1 MSFTAP
7 RFTNEGKA
15 LQAKAQAGTA
25 LKFTKMQLG
34 DGELG
39 SQAIA
44 AMTGLVNP
52 LITVGIS
59 DVKAGNNYATVKSN
73 FSNSGLTTG
82 FYWREIGVFAADPEK
97 PNDRNSDILYCYANA
112 GSLAEYI
119 PAAGSAIVE
128 KIISIP
134 CIIGDAENVSAEV
147 ESEIYAT
154 KEALKEH
161 IDNKN
166 NPHKVTA
173 KQLGALTDESLT
185 KEKILNKIDV
195 LDIAH
200 GGTGKATRK
209 EAFDNLAFLGYNP
222 ISSPDED
229 TPQKWCELGNG
240 YAWFYTDGLMI
251 NQPYLYM
258 FVISYHN
265 ETGDVFQIGCEQ
277 KSGSL
282 YYRNSNPSSWYTNW
296 TPLLSIN
303 SGMDAGI
310 RKKALD
316 SLTFLGYNP
325 ISSPDEDTTK
335 KWREL
340 GGGYA
345 WFNTDGLMVNQPC
358 TFMFV
363 INYTTS
369 NINDNDVFQIGSA
382 HAYGETLYYRTGNEL
397 GWHVN
402 WTPLLST
409 KGGTM
414 SGPIHMNNQS
424 IVCNKD
430 ADYDN
435 GNWFSITGAS
445 NCISFDIRHNGK
457 SRVFNFNDN
466 TQKID
471 QALQMWWY
479 DDGKEHSSRFF
490 GEHNTSLL
498 ATTIQNLMQ
507 EGSISAVRS
516 VQRGTANLSNDSE
529 PTTSVN
535 ISSVNTDKSVL
546 LIDGQNDISG
556 NTSSNN
562 ASGKI
567 KDSTTLEFTPTNARS
582 KNVINW
588 KVVEYY

>member
-1 MSFTAP
+1 MSFRAP
-7 RFTNEGKA
+7 RFTDEGKA

-59 DVKAGNNYATVKSN
+59 GVKAGSNYATVKSN

-154 KEALKEH
+154 KAELKEH

-166 NPHKVTA
+166 NPHGVTA

-200 GGTGKATRK
+200 GGTGANTKK
-209 EAFDNLAFLGYNP
+209 EAFDNLAFLGLNP
-222 ISSPDED
+222 ISSTDED
-229 TPQKWCELGNG
+229 TTQKWCELGSG
-240 YAWFYTDGLMI
+240 YAWYTTDGLLV
-251 NQPYLYM
+251 NQPFQYM
-258 FVISYHN
+258 FIKNYIQDKN
-265 ETGDVFQIGCEQ
+265 VFQIGYEQ
-277 KSGSL
+277 KVGTI
-282 YYRNSNPSSWYTNW
+282 YYRGGNY
-296 TPLLSIN
+296 
-303 SGMDAGI
+303 SGWIM
-310 RKKALD
+310 
-316 SLTFLGYNP
+316 
-325 ISSPDEDTTK
+325 
-335 KWREL
+335 
-340 GGGYA
+340 
-345 WFNTDGLMVNQPC
+345 
-358 TFMFV
+358 
-363 INYTTS
+363 
-369 NINDNDVFQIGSA
+369 
-382 HAYGETLYYRTGNEL
+382 
-397 GWHVN
+397 N

-409 KGGTM
+409 NGGTM
-414 SGPIHMNNQS
+414 SGQIHMNGNS
-424 IVCNKD
+424 IVFSKNPD
-430 ADYDN
+430 WNN
-435 GNWFSITGAS
+435 GNYFAMFESQNTLGMQV
-445 NCISFDIRHNGK
+445 RHNGK
-457 SRVFNFNDN
+457 NRFFNFNDN
-466 TQKID
+466 THTID
-471 QALQMWWY
+471 KAFQMWWY

-498 ATTIQNLMQ
+498 ATTIQNLLKG
-507 EGSISAVRS
+507 GSISVVKS
-516 VQRGTANLSNDSE
+516 VQRGT
-529 PTTSVN
+529 VN
-535 ISSVNTDKSVL
+535 ISSSSSSTYNVTISAVNINKSF
-546 LIDGQNDISG
+546 LIINGENSTGSSG
-556 NTSSNN
+556 AATPYN
-562 ASGKI
+562 ASGEI
-567 KDSTTLEFTPTNARS
+567 KNSTALLFTPTYKDNSPVEYGYSLR
-582 KNVINW
+582 W
-588 KVVEYY
+588 QVVEFY

>member
-147 ESEIYAT
+147 ASEIYAT

-166 NPHKVTA
+166 NPHRVTA
-173 KQLGALTDESLT
+173 EQIGAFTDKSLT

-200 GGTGKATRK
+200 GGTGANTKK
-209 EAFDNLAFLGYNP
+209 EAFANLAFLGNNP
-222 ISSPDED
+222 ISSTDED
-229 TPQKWCELGNG
+229 TPQKWGELGSG

-251 NQPYLYM
+251 NQPYTYM
-258 FVISYHN
+258 FVISYYN
-265 ETGDVFQIGCEQ
+265 ND
-277 KSGSL
+277 SGS
-282 YYRNSNPSSWYTNW
+282 
-296 TPLLSIN
+296 
-303 SGMDAGI
+303 
-310 RKKALD
+310 
-316 SLTFLGYNP
+316 
-325 ISSPDEDTTK
+325 
-335 KWREL
+335 
-340 GGGYA
+340 
-345 WFNTDGLMVNQPC
+345 
-358 TFMFV
+358 
-363 INYTTS
+363 
-369 NINDNDVFQIGSA
+369 VFQIGSEQKS
-382 HAYGETLYYRTGNEL
+382 GTVYYRTGNGS
-397 GWHVN
+397 GWLMS

-414 SGPIHMNNQS
+414 SGQIHMNGNG
-424 IVCNKD
+424 IVFNKNPGW
-430 ADYDN
+430 DN
-435 GNWFSITGAS
+435 GNYFQVAESDGALQ
-445 NCISFDIRHNGK
+445 IQIRRNGK
-457 SRVFNFNDN
+457 NRLFYFDSNA
-466 TQKID
+466 KSID
-471 QALQMWWY
+471 QALKMWWY

-498 ATTIQNLMQ
+498 ATTIQNLLKG
-507 EGSISAVRS
+507 GSISVVKS
-516 VQRGTANLSNDSE
+516 VQKGTLQLSGSPE
-529 PTTSVN
+529 VITTYESGDGYAPVKYFYKDIT
-535 ISSVNTDKSVL
+535 ISPVDVTKSVVFF
-546 LIDGQNDISG
+546 NSP
-556 NTSSNN
+556 TN
-562 ASGKI
+562 AAEI
-567 KDSTTLEFTPTNARS
+567 YTCRLVNSTTLRIYLDSENSNSVTS
-582 KNVINW
+582 KTVYYYYRTTW
-588 KVVEYY
+588 QVVEFY

>member
-7 RFTNEGKA
+7 RFTDEGKA

-59 DVKAGNNYATVKSN
+59 GVKAGNNYATVKSN
-73 FSNSGLTTG
+73 FSNSGLMTG

-97 PNDRNSDILYCYANA
+97 PNDRNRDILYCYANA

-119 PAAGSAIVE
+119 PAAGSEIIE

-147 ESEIYAT
+147 ESGIYAT
-154 KEALKEH
+154 KDELKEH

-166 NPHKVTA
+166 NPHGVTA
-173 KQLGALTDESLT
+173 KQIGALTENSLT
-185 KEKILNKIDV
+185 KEIILNKINV

-200 GGTGKATRK
+200 GGTGKATKK
-209 EAFDNLAFLGYNP
+209 EAFYNIAFLGSR
-222 ISSPDED
+222 ITSSTDDD
-229 TPQKWCELGNG
+229 TVQRWLGLGSG
-240 YAWFYTDGLMI
+240 YAWVGEDSPMI
-251 NQPYLYM
+251 NKPHPYM
-258 FVISYHN
+258 FVLNYVFG
-265 ETGDVFQIGCEQ
+265 EDVFQIGSTQ
-277 KSGSL
+277 SDTDTVYFRSGHG
-282 YYRNSNPSSWYTNW
+282 NEWHKNW
-296 TPLLSIN
+296 TPLL
-303 SGMDAGI
+303 GVTT

-325 ISSPDEDTTK
+325 ISSPDEDTTA
-335 KWREL
+335 KWCEL
-340 GGGYA
+340 GNGYA
-345 WFNTDGLMVNQPC
+345 WFNTNGLMTNQPN

-363 INYTTS
+363 INYTRGKEQ
-369 NINDNDVFQIGSA
+369 DNDVFQIGSA
-382 HAYGETLYYRTGNEL
+382 QTYNDTVYYRTGNGIE
-397 GWHVN
+397 WHTN

-409 KGGTM
+409 KGGKM
-414 SGPIHMNNQS
+414 SGAIFMDGNRIS
-424 IVCNKD
+424 FSKD
-430 ADYDN
+430 EDWNN
-435 GNWFSITGAS
+435 GNYYSIAENEKKNS
-445 NCISFDIRHNGK
+445 IKLSIRHNGVN
-457 SRVFNFNDN
+457 RLFYFNDN
-466 TQKID
+466 TTTID
-471 QALQMWWY
+471 KALEMWWY

-498 ATTIQNLMQ
+498 ASTVQNLMQ
-507 EGSISAVRS
+507 EGSISTVRS

-529 PTTSVN
+529 STTSVN

>member
-7 RFTNEGKA
+7 KFTDEGKA

-59 DVKAGNNYATVKSN
+59 SVKAGNNYATVKSN
-73 FSNSGLTTG
+73 FSNSGLMTG

-166 NPHKVTA
+166 NPHGVTA
-173 KQLGALTDESLT
+173 EQLGALTDESLT

-200 GGTGKATRK
+200 GGTGANTRK
-209 EAFDNLAFLGYNP
+209 EVFDNIAYLGNNP
-222 ISSPDED
+222 ISSTDED
-229 TPQKWCELGNG
+229 TPQKWGELGSG
-240 YAWFYTDGLMI
+240 YAKFDTADLMI

-258 FVISYHN
+258 FVISYYN
-265 ETGDVFQIGCEQ
+265 ND
-277 KSGSL
+277 SG
-282 YYRNSNPSSWYTNW
+282 N
-296 TPLLSIN
+296 
-303 SGMDAGI
+303 
-310 RKKALD
+310 
-316 SLTFLGYNP
+316 
-325 ISSPDEDTTK
+325 
-335 KWREL
+335 
-340 GGGYA
+340 
-345 WFNTDGLMVNQPC
+345 
-358 TFMFV
+358 
-363 INYTTS
+363 
-369 NINDNDVFQIGSA
+369 VFQIGSEQKSGTV
-382 HAYGETLYYRTGNEL
+382 YCRTGNRT
-397 GWHVN
+397 GWIMN

-409 KGGTM
+409 NGGTM
-414 SGPIHMNNQS
+414 SGQIHMNGNS
-424 IVCNKD
+424 IVFSKNPD
-430 ADYDN
+430 WNN
-435 GNWFSITGAS
+435 GNYFAMFESQNTLGMQV
-445 NCISFDIRHNGK
+445 RHNGK
-457 SRVFNFNDN
+457 NRFFNFNDN
-466 TQKID
+466 THTID
-471 QALQMWWY
+471 KAFQMWWY

-498 ATTIQNLMQ
+498 ATTIQNLLKG
-507 EGSISAVRS
+507 GSISVVKS
-516 VQRGTANLSNDSE
+516 VQRGT
-529 PTTSVN
+529 VN
-535 ISSVNTDKSVL
+535 ISSSSSSTYNVTISAVNINKSF
-546 LIDGQNDISG
+546 LIINGENSTGSSG
-556 NTSSNN
+556 AATPYN
-562 ASGKI
+562 ASGEI
-567 KDSTTLEFTPTNARS
+567 KNSTTLLFTPTYKDNSPVEYGYSLR
-582 KNVINW
+582 W
-588 KVVEYY
+588 QVVEFY

>member
-1 MSFTAP
+1 MSFTSP
-7 RFTNEGKA
+7 RFTDEGKA

-59 DVKAGNNYATVKSN
+59 GVKAGSNYATVKSN

-119 PAAGSAIVE
+119 PAAGSEIIE

-147 ESEIYAT
+147 ASEIYAT

-166 NPHKVTA
+166 NPHGVTA

-195 LDIAH
+195 LDIEH
-200 GGTGKATRK
+200 GGTGANTKK
-209 EAFDNLAFLGYNP
+209 EAFNNLAFLGDNP
-222 ISSPDED
+222 IALTDED
-229 TPQKWCELGNG
+229 TTQKWGELGSG
-240 YAWFYTDGLMI
+240 YAKFDTADLMI
-251 NQPYLYM
+251 NQPYTFM
-258 FVISYHN
+258 FVINMFSN
-265 ETGDVFQIGCEQ
+265 TSGDVFQIGSEQ
-277 KSGSL
+277 KSGTV
-282 YYRNSNPSSWYTNW
+282 YYRSGNSS
-296 TPLLSIN
+296 
-303 SGMDAGI
+303 
-310 RKKALD
+310 
-316 SLTFLGYNP
+316 
-325 ISSPDEDTTK
+325 
-335 KWREL
+335 
-340 GGGYA
+340 
-345 WFNTDGLMVNQPC
+345 
-358 TFMFV
+358 
-363 INYTTS
+363 
-369 NINDNDVFQIGSA
+369 
-382 HAYGETLYYRTGNEL
+382 
-397 GWHVN
+397 GWHAN

-414 SGPIHMNNQS
+414 SGALLM
-424 IVCNKD
+424 
-430 ADYDN
+430 N
-435 GNWFSITGAS
+435 GNRIGFSKDEDWNNGNYYSIGENDKGKNSIKLT
-445 NCISFDIRHNGK
+445 IRHNGVN
-457 SRVFNFNDN
+457 RLFYFNDN
-466 TQKID
+466 TTPID
-471 QALQMWWY
+471 HALQMWWY

-507 EGSISAVRS
+507 EGSISTVRS

-529 PTTSVN
+529 STTSVN

>member
-1 MSFTAP
+1 MSFTSP
-7 RFTNEGKA
+7 RFTDEGKA

-59 DVKAGNNYATVKSN
+59 GVKAGSNYATVKSN

-119 PAAGSAIVE
+119 PAAGSEIVE

-147 ESEIYAT
+147 ASEIYAT

-166 NPHKVTA
+166 NPHGVTA

-209 EAFDNLAFLGYNP
+209 EAFDSLAFLGYNP
-222 ISSPDED
+222 VSSPDED

-282 YYRNSNPSSWYTNW
+282 YYRNANPSNWYTNW

-303 SGMDAGI
+303 SGMDADI
-310 RKKALD
+310 RKEAFGNLA
-316 SLTFLGYNP
+316 FLGLNP
-325 ISSPDEDTTK
+325 IASTSEDTTA
-335 KWREL
+335 KWCEL
-340 GGGYA
+340 GNGYA
-345 WFNTDGLMVNQPC
+345 WFNTYGTNGSMINQPGS
-358 TFMFV
+358 FMFV
-363 INYTTS
+363 INYTRGKGQ
-369 NINDNDVFQIGSA
+369 DNDVFQIGCA
-382 HAYGETLYYRTGNEL
+382 QADDNTVYYRAGNGTGWL
-397 GWHVN
+397 KN

-409 KGGTM
+409 
-414 SGPIHMNNQS
+414 N
-424 IVCNKD
+424 
-430 ADYDN
+430 
-435 GNWFSITGAS
+435 
-445 NCISFDIRHNGK
+445 
-457 SRVFNFNDN
+457 
-466 TQKID
+466 
-471 QALQMWWY
+471 
-479 DDGKEHSSRFF
+479 
-490 GEHNTSLL
+490 NTSLL
-498 ATTIQNLMQ
+498 ATTIQNLLKG
-507 EGSISAVRS
+507 GSISVVKS
-516 VQRGTANLSNDSE
+516 VQRGTVNLSDVSTS
-529 PTTSVN
+529 TTSVT
-535 ISSVNTDKSVL
+535 ISSINMNKSFL
-546 LIDGQNDISG
+546 LIDGQNYTAG
-556 NTSSNN
+556 NAGAIN

-567 KDSTTLEFTPTNARS
+567 KSSTTLEFTPTYGRDKKYDYA
-582 KNVINW
+582 INW
-588 KVVEYY
+588 QVVEYY

>member
-119 PAAGSAIVE
+119 PAAGSEIIE

-134 CIIGDAENVSAEV
+134 CIIGDAENVSAEI

-166 NPHKVTA
+166 NPHGVTA

-185 KEKILNKIDV
+185 KEKILTKIDV

-200 GGTGKATRK
+200 GGTGANAKK
-209 EAFDNLAFLGYNP
+209 EAFANLAFLGNNP
-222 ISSPDED
+222 ISSTDED
-229 TPQKWCELGNG
+229 TPQKWGELGSG
-240 YAWFYTDGLMI
+240 YAKFDTADLMI
-251 NQPYLYM
+251 NQPYPYM
-258 FVISYHN
+258 FVISYYSN
-265 ETGDVFQIGCEQ
+265 ESGSVFQTGSEQ
-277 KSGSL
+277 KSG
-282 YYRNSNPSSWYTNW
+282 T
-296 TPLLSIN
+296 
-303 SGMDAGI
+303 
-310 RKKALD
+310 
-316 SLTFLGYNP
+316 
-325 ISSPDEDTTK
+325 
-335 KWREL
+335 
-340 GGGYA
+340 
-345 WFNTDGLMVNQPC
+345 V
-358 TFMFV
+358 
-363 INYTTS
+363 
-369 NINDNDVFQIGSA
+369 
-382 HAYGETLYYRTGNEL
+382 YYRTGNDS
-397 GWHVN
+397 GWIMN

-414 SGPIHMNNQS
+414 SGALLM
-424 IVCNKD
+424 
-430 ADYDN
+430 N
-435 GNWFSITGAS
+435 GNRIGFSKDEDWNNGNYFSIAEENHSIKIT
-445 NCISFDIRHNGK
+445 IRHNGVN
-457 SRVFNFNDN
+457 RLFYFNDN
-466 TQKID
+466 TTTID

-498 ATTIQNLMQ
+498 ATTIQNLLKG
-507 EGSISAVRS
+507 GSISVVKS
-516 VQRGTANLSNDSE
+516 VQRGT
-529 PTTSVN
+529 VN
-535 ISSVNTDKSVL
+535 ISSSSSSTYNVTISAVNINKSF
-546 LIDGQNDISG
+546 LIINGENSTGSSG
-556 NTSSNN
+556 AATPYN
-562 ASGKI
+562 ASGEI
-567 KDSTTLEFTPTNARS
+567 KNSTTLLFTPTYKDNSPVEYEYSLR
-582 KNVINW
+582 W
-588 KVVEYY
+588 QVVEFY